1 MTTSIGRGEDE
12 RGHGGTHEEGERSPR
27 QEEEE
32 TKRKSCMCGPART
45 CGTLALVGVCVAP
58 LLRKRLAV
66 APVLGI
72 SVALRGALLIQ
83 RYS

>member
-27 QEEEE
+27 QEQEE

-45 CGTLALVGVCVAP
+45 CGTLALVGVCGSTTKEKASSS
-58 LLRKRLAV
+58 A
-66 APVLGI
+66 GF
-72 SVALRGALLIQ
+72 
-83 RYS
+83 RYSSSAAWRATDSTL